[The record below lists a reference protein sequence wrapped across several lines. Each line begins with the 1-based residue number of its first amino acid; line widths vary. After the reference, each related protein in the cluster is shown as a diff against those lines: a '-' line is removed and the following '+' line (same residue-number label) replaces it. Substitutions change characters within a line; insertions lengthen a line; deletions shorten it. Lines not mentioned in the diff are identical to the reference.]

1 MLKMTCCLL
10 TLALLSFAS
19 GLHGGDAAPWYF
31 LPTFNTEIRGLQHDV
46 AADPRGFHESIP
58 PAAREFQWSDN
69 GLSRVERQFVRWH
82 TAEFPHEDFVRLMP
96 QRDVHG
102 WYAHAFD
109 IPRMFRGMDLVIDL
123 GVIDDADETFLNGS
137 QLGKTGKIPGGS
149 AWRTDRLY
157 RASATRLRD
166 EGNTVA
172 VHVWSQWGLG
182 GIVGPPVIKAAV
194 APADAEWEL
203 ATIKDGNAPPCGLN
217 ATRTAASA
225 LSVCF
230 PDSHVEWQ
238 TASVPWKGHAALPD
252 DVHWMV
258 FRLRFDLF
266 HEDGSP
272 RRFARPLVMDCGPV
286 YDVAAF
292 FLNGRRVGLVGRFP
306 EDGLPA
312 FTEAAR
318 RARFI
323 VDPKDWAKDGHNEL
337 LAVIFRVRGI
347 GGLPGVPGLLP
358 EIPLADKAA
367 TSVAI
372 ATDLFAIHL
381 HSGQTAKAARILK
394 KAKTGNGADRAWQL
408 SHHAHLAFLQWL
420 DGGRKDIR
428 LLDDV
433 LTSIAEILS
442 KLPAEAPKQ
451 SAMQAFCRI
460 LRMAEEDDNIM
471 KLVRRRF
478 PRFLPD
484 GPSFPPDRLTQGD
497 WARAYGTAVWAFG
510 AMGQKQD
517 LCNRPIPP
525 LGYKLSVP
533 GGRDVPRL
541 WLPQRQFNLPDR
553 HALSLPD
560 GNEFLRSMASVATLP
575 PPHGQRNGL
584 PVEKGRAASWWDD
597 HGETHPFDDR
607 GPDLVLELP
616 CMASVTG
623 PMRPQASVFQST
635 SIYFTITLHHQDF
648 DWRETLHPRQQS
660 VIMTGMDGSL
670 LDAVWLGK
678 TDKGV
683 YQTFHARRDRP
694 IRFRSIKHRS
704 ACVALS
710 GFLADVPPPLPPR
723 PETLPDRDLHPLAL
737 VASLPDALQAAA
749 SGLLAAAPGPQ
760 RTAAARAYLSL
771 EDDGGNTASPVAR
784 AVLLAF
790 AADAAFDFDARLPL
804 FTRLLDAMRPDDM
817 RMLVHHLSAA
827 RCHHRWT
834 FITGTRLLE
843 AIGGLPPPQAARLLR
858 VFDTLGPDYRLRP
871 LREAARELAIRKYP
885 PEQQPSLPDP
895 NSHRNVPTMPQP
907 PEDQP
912 KRRTKP

>member
-1 MLKMTCCLL
+1 MQKMTCCLL

-19 GLHGGDAAPWYF
+19 GLHGGGATPWYF

-46 AADPRGFHESIP
+46 SANPHGFHESLP
-58 PAAREFQWSDN
+58 RVVSEFQWSDN

-166 EGNTVA
+166 EGNIVA

-194 APADAEWEL
+194 APVDAEWEL
-203 ATIKDGNAPPCGLN
+203 ATIKEGNAPLCGLN
-217 ATRTAASA
+217 AAITTASA

-238 TASVPWKGHAALPD
+238 TVSVPWKDHAALPD

-272 RRFARPLVMDCGPV
+272 RRFAKPLVMDCGPV
-286 YDVAAF
+286 FDVAAF

-312 FTEAAR
+312 FTEAAQ

-323 VDPKDWAKDGHNEL
+323 VDPKNWAKDGRNEL
-337 LAVIFRVRGI
+337 LAVVFRELGI

-358 EIPLADKAA
+358 ESPLDSKAA
-367 TSVAI
+367 MSVAA
-372 ATDLFAIHL
+372 ATDLFTL
-381 HSGQTAKAARILK
+381 HFQSGQTAKAARILK
-394 KAKTGNGADRAWQL
+394 KTKAGNGADRAWQL

-433 LTSIAEILS
+433 LAQIAEILS

-517 LCNRPIPP
+517 LYNRPIPP

-533 GGRDVPRL
+533 GGRDAPRL
-541 WLPQRQFNLPDR
+541 WLPQSQFNLSDR

-560 GNEFLRSMASVATLP
+560 GNEFFRSMASVASLPTL
-575 PPHGQRNGL
+575 HGGRRGFPL
-584 PVEKGRAASWWDD
+584 DKGRASSWWDD
-597 HGETHPFDDR
+597 HGEMHPFDDC

-616 CMASVTG
+616 DIASVIKRM
-623 PMRPQASVFQST
+623 PPKPAKFQLDSPF
-635 SIYFTITLHHQDF
+635 FTITLHHQDF

-660 VIMTGMDGSL
+660 VIMTDMDGSL

-694 IRFRSIKHRS
+694 VRFRSIKHRS

-723 PETLPDRDLHPLAL
+723 PDTLPDRDLHPLAL
-737 VASLPDALQAAA
+737 VASLPDTLQNAA
-749 SGLLAAAPGPQ
+749 SEFLAAVPGPR

-771 EDDGGNTASPVAR
+771 ESDGGNTASPVAR

-790 AADAAFDFDARLPL
+790 TADAAFDFDARLPL
-804 FTRLLDAMRPDDM
+804 FTHLLDAMRPEDM

-834 FITGTRLLE
+834 FITGVRLLE
-843 AIGGLPPPQAARLLR
+843 AIEGLPPPQAARLLR
-858 VFDTLGPDYRLRP
+858 VFDSLGPDYRLRP

-885 PEQQPSLPDP
+885 PEKQPSSPAI
-895 NSHRNVPTMPQP
+895 NSRRNVPTMPQRP
-907 PEDQP
+907 
-912 KRRTKP
+912 